1 MNDQMFLDQTG
12 KIGFK
17 LSKARELCQFPI
29 EVVSSITS
37 LPLEKIQRLENG
49 IESPSLPELE
59 ILAQTYQIPL
69 PLLLG
74 TPSSFDAH
82 CLNDP
87 ERIKAFINLRT
98 RIIGALLKK
107 SQLERSIT
115 TEELS
120 EMIGIP
126 EEEIERYESGT
137 YPIPEPVLA
146 LFCEKMGLDLS
157 VFLSPIST
165 QTESAAADHVENTET
180 LPNDLAEFVTNA
192 ANRPYFEL
200 AKKISN
206 MDAASLRA
214 IAESL
219 LEITY

>member
-1 MNDQMFLDQTG
+1 MDDQLFLNQTG
-12 KIGFK
+12 KIGFR
-17 LSKARELCQFPI
+17 LSKVRELCQFPI

-37 LPLEKIQRLENG
+37 LPVEKIQRLENG

-59 ILAQTYQIPL
+59 LLSQAYQIPL
-69 PLLLG
+69 PFLLG
-74 TPSSFDAH
+74 SPSSAEPH
-82 CLNDP
+82 KITDP
-87 ERIKAFINLRT
+87 ERTKAFIALRT

-107 SQLERSIT
+107 IQLERSIT
-115 TEELS
+115 TAELS

-137 YPIPEPVLA
+137 YPVPEPVLA
-146 LFCEKMGLDLS
+146 LFCEKMGLNLS
-157 VFLSPIST
+157 AFLSPIST
-165 QTESAAADHVENTET
+165 QAESAVAEQVEEKGDLPTE
-180 LPNDLAEFVTNA
+180 LAEFVSNS

-200 AKKISN
+200 AKKISS
-206 MDAASLRA
+206 MDTASLRA

>member
-37 LPLEKIQRLENG
+37 LPQEKIQRLENG

-69 PLLLG
+69 PVLLG
-74 TPSSFDAH
+74 TPSSYDAH
-82 CLNDP
+82 NLNDP

-115 TEELS
+115 SEELS

-137 YPIPEPVLA
+137 HPIPEPVLA

-157 VFLSPIST
+157 TFLSPIST
-165 QTESAAADHVENTET
+165 QVESTVADHVEKKET
-180 LPNDLAEFVTNA
+180 LPADLAEFVTNA

-200 AKKISN
+200 AKKISSL
-206 MDAASLRA
+206 DAASLRA

-219 LEITY
+219 LDITY